1 MLVLHALRR
10 AVVRIRIDE
19 LVHEIHLGNFFQHNC
34 VVYGFCGALAPG
46 ERAMVLA
53 ENSRNIHRV
62 FTLESLYNDK
72 TGVLLI
78 AFLDLLCG

>member
-1 MLVLHALRR
+1 MLVLHTLRC
-10 AVVRIRIDE
+10 AVVRVRIDE
-19 LVHEIHLGNFFQHNC
+19 LGHEVHLGNLLQNHC
-34 VVYGFCGALAPG
+34 VVNSLCRILTPG

-53 ENSRNIHRV
+53 EHSRNIYRV
-62 FTLESLYNDK
+62 FALERLYNDK

>member
-1 MLVLHALRR
+1 MLVLHALRC

-19 LVHEIHLGNFFQHNC
+19 LGHEIHLGDFFQHNC

-62 FTLESLYNDK
+62 FTLESLYDDK